1 MTDAEPPVEPV
12 TQSGA
17 KTAKK
22 AFEKVAKKKPD
33 PAGLAL
39 AEEAQAALTG
49 KDFATAKEK
58 FQRAQALCEASDAK
72 PAARPKPAKPDGGA
86 GGAGQAKG
94 AAKAS
99 ITNIY
104 NAPVLNI
111 GDPSSSSQAVSQAI
125 AALTSSSAFVS
136 PASLSARTSA
146 AFASTAADNSSIFAA
161 STAGASPVGSS
172 TRVTQWPSSFTTRT
186 SPSEPSG

>member
-72 PAARPKPAKPDGGA
+72 PAARPKPAKPAGDA
-86 GGAGQAKG
+86 GGAFGSGTASG
-94 AAKAS
+94 ACWLGRLL
-99 ITNIY
+99 
-104 NAPVLNI
+104 PVL
-111 GDPSSSSQAVSQAI
+111 GRM
-125 AALTSSSAFVS
+125 L
-136 PASLSARTSA
+136 AS
-146 AFASTAADNSSIFAA
+146 FSI
-161 STAGASPVGSS
+161 
-172 TRVTQWPSSFTTRT
+172 RK
-186 SPSEPSG
+186 

>member
-72 PAARPKPAKPDGGA
+72 PAARPKPAKPAGDA
-86 GGAGQAKG
+86 GGANSDAYGDDG
-94 AAKAS
+94 S
-99 ITNIY
+99 T
-104 NAPVLNI
+104 NAPAGCPAWPESVASVWFHCHRALLF
-111 GDPSSSSQAVSQAI
+111 
-125 AALTSSSAFVS
+125 AALPASREATPTPALASPPPAAARNESRGNASSAVVEGRC
-136 PASLSARTSA
+136 L
-146 AFASTAADNSSIFAA
+146 
-161 STAGASPVGSS
+161 
-172 TRVTQWPSSFTTRT
+172 
-186 SPSEPSG
+186 